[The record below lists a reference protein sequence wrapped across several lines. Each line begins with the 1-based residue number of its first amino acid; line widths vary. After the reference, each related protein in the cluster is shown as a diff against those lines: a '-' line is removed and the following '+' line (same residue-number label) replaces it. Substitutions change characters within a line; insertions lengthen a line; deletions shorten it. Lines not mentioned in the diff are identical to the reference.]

1 MAITLAVAGGN
12 IGVSTT
18 LTLPSSYVTKAGD
31 VVIVVIGTAN
41 SNWSS
46 PLVTISGLGANWQT
60 WTQTYNS
67 STSLGGNY
75 FAVGTSCTAGNT
87 TITLSS
93 NPSTNGNVAIL
104 VFSGAKSQ
112 SANLLFGPIGT
123 ATTNTTV
130 SQTGLSWAAGSTLVS
145 FGETYEWASGSP
157 VGTWG
162 SSTETLGAVSGPTRA
177 AYASYVLNAPAGS
190 SATYTSPQSYTGY
203 GVGAVYGIQLTP
215 VPSNGNMFL
224 VMGF

>member
-1 MAITLAVAGGN
+1 MAITKAAAGGS
-12 IGVSTT
+12 IAVTTT
-18 LTLPSSYVTKAGD
+18 LTLPSSYSTKAGD
-31 VVIVVIGTAN
+31 VVIVVIGTSNAN
-41 SNWSS
+41 WTA
-46 PLVTISGLGANWQT
+46 VTASGLGANWQT
-60 WTQTYNS
+60 WSQVNS
-67 STSLGGNY
+67 GSLGGNF

-112 SANLLFGPIGT
+112 SATLLFGPIST

-145 FGETYEWASGSP
+145 FGETFEWASGSP

-162 SSTETLGAVSGPTRA
+162 SSTETFGVISAATKS
-177 AYASYVLNAPAGS
+177 AYASYVINAPAGS
-190 SATYTSPQSYTGY
+190 GATYTSPQSYTGQ

-215 VPSNGNMFL
+215 AATNTGNMFL
-224 VMGF
+224 AMAG

>member
-1 MAITLAVAGGN
+1 MAITKAAAGGS
-12 IGVSTT
+12 IAVSTT
-18 LTLPSSYVTKAGD
+18 LTLPSSYSTKAGD

-41 SNWSS
+41 ATWTG
-46 PLVTISGLGANWQT
+46 VTISGLGANWQT
-60 WTQTYNS
+60 WSQNYNA
-67 STSLGGNY
+67 STGLGGNY

-93 NPSTNGNVAIL
+93 NPSTTGNVAIL

-112 SANLLFGPIGT
+112 AATLLFGPIST

-162 SSTETLGAVSGPTRA
+162 SSTETFGAISGGTRS
-177 AYASYVLNAPAGS
+177 AYASYVINAPAGS
-190 SATYTSPQSYTGY
+190 SATYTSPQSYTGQ

-215 VPSNGNMFL
+215 AATNTGNMFL
-224 VMGF
+224 AMAG

>member
-1 MAITLAVAGGN
+1 MAITKAASGGSLA
-12 IGVSTT
+12 VSTT

-41 SNWSS
+41 ANWTG
-46 PLVTISGLGANWQT
+46 VTISGLGANWQT
-60 WTQTYNS
+60 WSQVNS
-67 STSLGGNY
+67 GSLGGNY

-93 NPSTNGNVAIL
+93 NPSTSGNVAIL

-112 SANLLFGPIGT
+112 SANLLFGPIST

-162 SSTETLGAVSGPTRA
+162 SSTETFGVISATTRA
-177 AYASYVLNAPAGS
+177 AFASYVINAPAGS
-190 SATYTSPQSYTGY
+190 SATYTSPQSYTGQ
-203 GVGAVYGIQLTP
+203 GVGAVYGIQLIPT
-215 VPSNGNMFL
+215 PSNGNMFL
-224 VMGF
+224 AMAG